1 MRIKSYRPFD
11 REKAIEV
18 IKYLAKYA
26 PNPDIYWIGK
36 ILYFA
41 DLLHLQ
47 KYGRLICGDD
57 YAAIPYGTIPSATL
71 DLMRQARRFSDVPE
85 FHPAIGEFKIEGK
98 NKVVYLREPNSDL
111 FSQSD
116 IECLKASINENG
128 KLTFDQLHKKSVDKA
143 YESADVNGFIDI
155 EVIVSMLPNS
165 DSLLEYIR
173 ETSPV

>member
-18 IKYLAKYA
+18 IKYVAKNA
-26 PNPDIYWIGK
+26 PNPDIYWISK

-57 YAAIPYGTIPSATL
+57 YAAITYGTVPSATL
-71 DLMRQARRFSDVPE
+71 DLMRQARRFSEVPE
-85 FHPAIGEFKIEGK
+85 FHPAIGEFEIQGK
-98 NKVVYLREPNSDL
+98 NKVVPLRDPNFDV
-111 FSQSD
+111 FSKSD
-116 IECLKASINENG
+116 IECLKASIKENG
-128 KLTFDQLHKKSVDKA
+128 KLTFNELHNKSLDQANK
-143 YESADVNGFIDI
+143 SADENGFIDI
-155 EVIVSMLPNS
+155 EQIVSMLPNS
-165 DSLLEYIR
+165 ASLLEYIR

>member
-1 MRIKSYRPFD
+1 MPDKSFSPFD

-18 IKYLAKYA
+18 IKYVAKNA

-41 DLLHLQ
+41 DLIHLQ

-57 YAAIPYGTIPSATL
+57 YAAIPYGTVPSATL
-71 DLMRQARRFSDVPE
+71 DLMRQARRFSDCPE
-85 FHPAIGEFKIEGK
+85 FHPALGQFEIEGK
-98 NKVVYLREPNSDL
+98 NKVIPLREPNYDL

-116 IECLKASINENG
+116 IDCLNQSIKENG
-128 KLTFDQLHKKSVDKA
+128 TLSFGDLHNKSVDKA
-143 YESADVNGFIDI
+143 YKSADVNGFIDLEQI
-155 EVIVSMLPNS
+155 IAMFPNA
-165 DSLLEYIR
+165 DAIMEYIH